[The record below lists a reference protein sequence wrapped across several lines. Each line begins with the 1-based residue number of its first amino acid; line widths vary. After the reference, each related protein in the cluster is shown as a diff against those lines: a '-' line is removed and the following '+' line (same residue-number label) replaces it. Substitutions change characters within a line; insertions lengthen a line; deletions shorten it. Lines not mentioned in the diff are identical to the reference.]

1 MCASKRDVLIYGC
14 IPPETQRCIPDSTA
28 AEMKAIETNSQFM
41 FIGCL
46 KHCINIKCGVF
57 FLHKLNYKYIT
68 CIVCMCLY
76 LIAAL
81 AGAGLI
87 LHKAIEP

>member
-1 MCASKRDVLIYGC
+1 
-14 IPPETQRCIPDSTA
+14 
-28 AEMKAIETNSQFM
+28 M
-41 FIGCL
+41 FIGIL
-46 KHCINIKCGVF
+46 KHCINIKYGVF

-68 CIVCMCLY
+68 CIVCMYLY

-87 LHKAIEP
+87 RHKAIEP